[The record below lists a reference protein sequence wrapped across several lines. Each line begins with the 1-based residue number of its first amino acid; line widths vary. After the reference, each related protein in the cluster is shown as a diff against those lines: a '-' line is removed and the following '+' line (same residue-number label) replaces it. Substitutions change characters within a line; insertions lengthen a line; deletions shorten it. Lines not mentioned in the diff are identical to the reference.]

1 MACSASRTNAPMAT
15 SLRSSCLLN
24 TNFFSVPLRI
34 DVFLLFP
41 VLKATDYFQF
51 FIYYSSKGQ
60 YKFFPGKKQDEPHED
75 FYSLLAPGNIIFVPG
90 IYRFTNPCA
99 MQLVQQYQQMFE
111 AYRTTRPFD
120 GQPEGLYAPV
130 NYIMDLGGKR
140 LRPAMALMGYG
151 LFQEDASPA
160 LPLAYA
166 VEIFHNFT
174 LVHDDIMDEAPL
186 RRGKPTVHAHYDIN
200 TAILAGD
207 VMLIAAYDK
216 LLSLQPE
223 SRIPEILRIFN
234 RVAREVCEGQQ
245 MDMDFEKREDVTI
258 PEYLRMIELK
268 TSVLLAGCLA
278 MGAVLAGAAP
288 EDVQRLYQFGC
299 NAGIAFQLQDDILD
313 AFGDPAKVG
322 KKTGGDI
329 ARNKKTFLLL
339 KALEISSGNTQLR
352 LKELLDTPV
361 LSEDQKIAE
370 ITALFHHLDIPRLA
384 ATEKQRFRDRA
395 TQDLTAVHADPAR
408 REALQALADALIER
422 TQ

>member
-1 MACSASRTNAPMAT
+1 
-15 SLRSSCLLN
+15 
-24 TNFFSVPLRI
+24 
-34 DVFLLFP
+34 
-41 VLKATDYFQF
+41 
-51 FIYYSSKGQ
+51 
-60 YKFFPGKKQDEPHED
+60 
-75 FYSLLAPGNIIFVPG
+75 
-90 IYRFTNPCA
+90 

-111 AYRTTRPFD
+111 EYRAARPFN

-151 LFQEDASPA
+151 LFHEDATPA

-186 RRGKPTVHAHYDIN
+186 RRGKPTVHACYDTN

-223 SRIPEILRIFN
+223 NRVPEILRIFN
-234 RVAREVCEGQQ
+234 QVAREVCEGQQ

-258 PEYLRMIELK
+258 PEYIRMIELK

-278 MGAVLAGAAP
+278 MGAVLAGAST
-288 EDVQRLYQFGC
+288 EDVQRLYRFGC

-313 AFGDPAKVG
+313 AFGDPSKVG

-339 KALEISSGNTQLR
+339 KAMEIASAQEDQR
-352 LKELLDTPV
+352 LKDLLNNTD
-361 LSEDQKIAE
+361 LLEEDKISA
-370 ITALFHHLDIPRLA
+370 ITHLFHQFEIPKLA
-384 ATEKQRFRDRA
+384 ALEKQRFRNHA
-395 TQDLTAVHADPAR
+395 MQDLSSVKAEPSRLEVLRD
-408 REALQALADALIER
+408 LADTLIER
-422 TQ
+422 SH

>member
-1 MACSASRTNAPMAT
+1 
-15 SLRSSCLLN
+15 
-24 TNFFSVPLRI
+24 
-34 DVFLLFP
+34 
-41 VLKATDYFQF
+41 
-51 FIYYSSKGQ
+51 
-60 YKFFPGKKQDEPHED
+60 
-75 FYSLLAPGNIIFVPG
+75 
-90 IYRFTNPCA
+90 

-111 AYRTTRPFD
+111 AYRCSQPFN

-140 LRPAMALMGYG
+140 LRPAMALTGYG
-151 LFQEDASPA
+151 LFHEDASPA

-186 RRGKPTVHAHYDIN
+186 RRGKPTVHARYDNN

-223 SRIPEILRIFN
+223 TKLPEILRIFN
-234 RVAREVCEGQQ
+234 QVAREVCEGQQ
-245 MDMDFEKREDVTI
+245 MDMDFEKRTDVTI

-278 MGAVLAGAAP
+278 MGAILAGAGS
-288 EDVQRLYQFGC
+288 EDVQRLYRFGC

-322 KKTGGDI
+322 KKSGGDI

-339 KALEISSGNTQLR
+339 KALEISTETDSRQLH
-352 LKELLDTPV
+352 KLLENASIP
-361 LSEDQKIAE
+361 EDQKIAE
-370 ITALFHHLDIPRLA
+370 ITAIFHRLDIPQLA
-384 ATEKQRFRDRA
+384 QQEKQRFRDRA
-395 TQDLTAVHADPAR
+395 MQDLAAVRADPTR
-408 REALQALADALIER
+408 RLALQELADTLIDR
-422 TQ
+422 SY

>member
-1 MACSASRTNAPMAT
+1 MAT

-24 TNFFSVPLRI
+24 TNFFSVPLGI
-34 DVFLLFP
+34 DVFLPFP
-41 VLKATDYFQF
+41 ALKTTDYFQF
-51 FIYYSSKGQ
+51 FICHSSKGQ
-60 YKFFPGKKQDEPHED
+60 YKFFPGKKQDEPQED

-174 LVHDDIMDEAPL
+174 LVHDDIMDDAPL
-186 RRGKPTVHAHYDIN
+186 RRGKPTVHALYNTN

-207 VMLIAAYDK
+207 VMLILAYEQ
-216 LLSLQPE
+216 LLQIKPALY
-223 SRIPEILRIFN
+223 IPAILGMFN
-234 RVAREVCEGQQ
+234 QVAREVCEGQQ
-245 MDMDFEKREDVTI
+245 MDMDFESRGDVTI

-268 TSVLLAGCLA
+268 TSVLLAGSLA
-278 MGAVLAGAAP
+278 MGAILAGASSD
-288 EDVQRLYQFGC
+288 DVQRLYRFGC

-313 AFGDPAKVG
+313 AFGDPQKVG
-322 KKTGGDI
+322 KKPGGDI
-329 ARNKKTFLLL
+329 AQNKKTFLLL
-339 KALEISSGNTQLR
+339 KALEIASGKAQQQLR
-352 LKELLDTPV
+352 HLLHDPGIKE
-361 LSEDQKIAE
+361 EQKIDE
-370 ITALFHHLDIPRLA
+370 VISLFIQLGIPSLA
-384 ATEKQRFRDRA
+384 AGEKQRFRDLA
-395 TQDLTAVHADPAR
+395 MSDLDGVRADPDR
-408 REALQALADALIER
+408 KNALRMLAEALIER
-422 TQ
+422 EY

>member
-1 MACSASRTNAPMAT
+1 
-15 SLRSSCLLN
+15 
-24 TNFFSVPLRI
+24 
-34 DVFLLFP
+34 
-41 VLKATDYFQF
+41 
-51 FIYYSSKGQ
+51 
-60 YKFFPGKKQDEPHED
+60 
-75 FYSLLAPGNIIFVPG
+75 
-90 IYRFTNPCA
+90 
-99 MQLVQQYQQMFE
+99 MFE
-111 AYRTTRPFD
+111 AYRSARPFN
-120 GQPEGLYAPV
+120 GHPEGLYAPV

-186 RRGKPTVHAHYDIN
+186 RRGKPTVHAHYDTN

-223 SRIPEILRIFN
+223 FRIPEILRIFN

-245 MDMDFEKREDVTI
+245 MDMDFEKRADVTI
-258 PEYLRMIELK
+258 PEYIRMIELK

-278 MGAVLAGAAP
+278 MGAVLAGADA
-288 EDVQRLYQFGC
+288 EDVRRLYRFGC

-339 KALEISSGNTQLR
+339 KALEISSAKEDPR
-352 LKELLDTPV
+352 LKALLDNPN
-361 LSEDQKIAE
+361 LSEDKKIAE
-370 ITALFHHLDIPRLA
+370 ITSLFHQFEIPRLA
-384 ATEKQRFRDRA
+384 ALEKLQFRDLA
-395 TQDLTAVHADPAR
+395 MQDLTAVNAEPSR
-408 REALQALADALIER
+408 LEALQVLADTLIER
-422 TQ
+422 SH